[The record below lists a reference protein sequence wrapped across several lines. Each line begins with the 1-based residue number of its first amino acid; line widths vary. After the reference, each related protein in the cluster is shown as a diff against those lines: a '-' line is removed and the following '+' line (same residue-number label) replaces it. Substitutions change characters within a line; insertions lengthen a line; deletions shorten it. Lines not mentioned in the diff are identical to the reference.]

1 MSDPKVAET
10 PPQNVARKLEQ
21 PPAADP
27 AKVNQAQALLPPRM
41 KECEFERTLWV
52 VTAHE
57 NTRPED
63 MLDPEY
69 WTHVSERLRPFDKIE
84 ARADDGSWYAE
95 FLVLDV
101 SRRWATVHAL
111 RIDHLTT
118 KDVSLSKVMSDEY
131 TVEWKGPAH
140 KHSVIR
146 KTDGAVLH
154 EGEQTKAG
162 AYQWLSNRLKAG
174 T

>member
-1 MSDPKVAET
+1 MSEIEKVKTEI
-10 PPQNVARKLEQ
+10 RKPEQ

-27 AKVNQAQALLPPRM
+27 AKRMQAQALLPSRM

-52 VTAHE
+52 ITAHE

-63 MLDPEY
+63 LMEPDY
-69 WTHVSERLRPFDKIE
+69 WTHVAERLKPWDKIE

-95 FLVLDV
+95 LLVLDV

-118 KDVSLSKVMSDEY
+118 KDLSLSKALSDDY
-131 TVEWKGPAH
+131 AVEWKGPAH
-140 KHSVIR
+140 KFSVVR
-146 KTDGAVLH
+146 KSDGALLH

-162 AYQWLSNRLKAG
+162 AFQWLTNRIKAG
-174 T
+174 I